1 MLISNWIQTSSV
13 LTFTIR
19 STHSHYPICLLNGQP
34 PASEFFAYN
43 GEYNFPLK
51 TGTYYNLV
59 CRNHYDTKDYVIKRS
74 FYVNRSVFT
83 EFWIVSL
90 IVVFGILI
98 YWRSWI
104 FEMLT
109 SFKANANQE
118 ETSRLIKKDV
128 TPREKETKHLLSPEN
143 QSQSYSA
150 VVSPSEWRCYSCM
163 YLNSTTND
171 RCQMCNTLNPV
182 VAKQRSNLHDD
193 YPSADIPYNASVME
207 SKNSRVDQENE
218 YAESTDED

>member
-13 LTFTIR
+13 LTFTVR
-19 STHSHYPICLLNGQP
+19 STHSHYPICLLNGQSP
-34 PASEFFAYN
+34 TSEFFAYN
-43 GEYNFPLK
+43 GEYNFSLK
-51 TGTYYNLV
+51 RGTFYNLV
-59 CRNHYDTKDYVIKRS
+59 CRTHYDTKDYVIKRS
-74 FYVNRSVFT
+74 FYVNRSVFK
-83 EFWIVSL
+83 ELLIFSL
-90 IVVFGILI
+90 IVLFGILI

-104 FEMLT
+104 FELLT
-109 SFKANANQE
+109 SFKANTNQE

-128 TPREKETKHLLSPEN
+128 TPTEKETKHLLSPVN

-163 YLNSTTND
+163 YLNSMNSD

-182 VAKQRSNLHDD
+182 LAKQKGNLQDD
-193 YPSADIPYNASVME
+193 YPSADIHLNASMME
-207 SKNSRVDQENE
+207 SRDSRVGQESE